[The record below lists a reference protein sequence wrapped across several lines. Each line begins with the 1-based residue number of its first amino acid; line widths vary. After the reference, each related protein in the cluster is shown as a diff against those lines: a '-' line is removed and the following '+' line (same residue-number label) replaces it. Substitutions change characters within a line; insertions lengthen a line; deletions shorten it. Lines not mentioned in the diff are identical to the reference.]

1 MDVADFDAEGFHREL
16 LAAARRARR
25 VLATRGVVVEEHRFG
40 GVGGRAG
47 CVGFVRARF
56 RTWPWPVL
64 CPLAVLPP
72 LVIPAK
78 AGIRSPSRSGGPPR
92 LPARVGVTRRSGAAF
107 ASPLPAPL
115 PPAPLPP
122 RPQHQRPLATHPL
135 PPPGRASVME
145 RGCPSGDIP

>member
-1 MDVADFDAEGFHREL
+1 MHVADFDAEGFHREL

-47 CVGFVRARF
+47 CVGFVRVRF

-78 AGIRSPSRSGGPPR
+78 AGIQPPSRSGAPPR
-92 LPARVGVTRRSGAAF
+92 LPARVGAPRGGAAV
-107 ASPLPAPL
+107 S
-115 PPAPLPP
+115 
-122 RPQHQRPLATHPL
+122 RSPL
-135 PPPGRASVME
+135 PPPPPPDRRTA
-145 RGCPSGDIP
+145 R